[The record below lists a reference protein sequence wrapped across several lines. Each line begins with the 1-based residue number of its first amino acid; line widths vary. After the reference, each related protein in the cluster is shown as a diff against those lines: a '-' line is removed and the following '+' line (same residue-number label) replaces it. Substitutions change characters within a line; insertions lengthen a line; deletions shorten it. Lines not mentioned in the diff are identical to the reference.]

1 MWPLPNKFHN
11 YVNKKKQITQNQH
24 FFIRVDNYIP
34 SEKNIHRNHVNN
46 DKNEGEL
53 EKIPNFDES

>member
-1 MWPLPNKFHN
+1 MSI
-11 YVNKKKQITQNQH
+11 KKKQITQNQH